1 MKRTS
6 SVLLASIAACGLGNT
21 PTPEGTT
28 TNWTYTSATAPE
40 IASGKPSPGTPAT
53 GDATFTTPEG
63 VVVSFHATAGGL
75 DFARDGKPEH
85 GDVPLTIDVKVI
97 ANKDGWTVTPKV
109 SDGPYPYMNGPFSM
123 KHATVEVV
131 LHRIKKGIFSSD
143 LTEEYSVDVFG
154 DARIEETHTTA
165 PPALRKS

>member
-1 MKRTS
+1 MKPAAFA
-6 SVLLASIAACGLGNT
+6 LLGSIAACGLGNT

-28 TNWTYTSATAPE
+28 MSWTYTSATAPE
-40 IASGKPSPGTPAT
+40 IAGGKPSGAPAT

-63 VVVSFHATAGGL
+63 VVVSFHATASGL
-75 DFARDGKPEH
+75 DFTRDGKAEH
-85 GDVPLTIDVKVI
+85 GDVPLTIDVKVVT
-97 ANKDGWTVTPKV
+97 NKDGWTVTPHV

-131 LHRIKKGIFSSD
+131 LHRVKKGISSSD

-154 DARIEETHTTA
+154 DARIEETHSTA